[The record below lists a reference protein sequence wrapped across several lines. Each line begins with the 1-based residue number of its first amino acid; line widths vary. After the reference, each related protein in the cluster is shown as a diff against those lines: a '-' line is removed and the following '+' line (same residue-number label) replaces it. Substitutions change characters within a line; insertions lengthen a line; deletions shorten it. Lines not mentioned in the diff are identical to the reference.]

1 MDEYDPEGEGSVDF
15 KGFARHV
22 MGSDR
27 GENLSFNNEF
37 VASSAS
43 LAASTWSLPQLEAAI
58 KKKMEKSWTQMH
70 SDLKTADLDASG
82 TLSKV
87 ELRGLLAKFA
97 FTLDDK
103 TFNDLCQ
110 KFPITPDGEIMIDG
124 FMQYFS
130 KLDGMEGLQMSPNM
144 KIEAAQKF
152 IAEKIED
159 RLEPGNGWLL
169 RGYQLFDRDRSGHI
183 DYDEFEHI
191 LQELCMIRLHPSMKK
206 KLMKLYDP
214 SGQGFIDLFGFT
226 RFVMGSA
233 PGAGTSYGNEEP
245 KDPQRND
252 TLIHKKWDF
261 EAVEGCLR
269 RRLVGE
275 RGRKTI
281 EALNS
286 CDLERDGCVHMEELH
301 SILDE
306 QRLDMTAAQWKE
318 FIRNFEL
325 TPDKRLRIDEFV
337 DQFVTRDEDVDD
349 GQGDK
354 HWKTR
359 SVDEIKSVIEH
370 RVYNRIGAGPQE
382 GYRTWKYFNDSTNKS
397 AHIDVNTL
405 RAKLKKNL
413 NMDLSVELCTQLAE
427 DYSAGDESGHI
438 DFNEFVQRVLNSQN
452 HEAKS
457 LIPMEHVAAAVTHS
471 GGNSDM
477 FIRNKIRS
485 SFRALFK
492 AFKVADKDES
502 GSLGAQELR
511 SVLHRFS
518 IDLTPTQFT
527 ELMKNLDV
535 DGDGNVSYLEFMAYF
550 QKKEA
555 PNQRVSLAKHTVSD
569 AVAVMLE
576 KLNMKFSGQYASD
589 NLRKAFTL
597 ADRDQSGTLSL
608 DELTRALAFATGLE
622 PEPEHVLALVR
633 HYGID
638 PMHDVDYNEFTTKM
652 MTGGVGIS
660 TGLNTRRIST
670 FHEERPSSASS
681 SVVAAVDVSRILQ
694 LIADKVMQRS
704 ENMRVV
710 FRSFDDDKSGTIS
723 YQEFRRA
730 LAGLN
735 VQLSGHE
742 FDALCKHLDG
752 DESGEIE

>member
-1 MDEYDPEGEGSVDF
+1 
-15 KGFARHV
+15 
-22 MGSDR
+22 
-27 GENLSFNNEF
+27 
-37 VASSAS
+37 
-43 LAASTWSLPQLEAAI
+43 
-58 KKKMEKSWTQMH
+58 
-70 SDLKTADLDASG
+70 
-82 TLSKV
+82 
-87 ELRGLLAKFA
+87 
-97 FTLDDK
+97 
-103 TFNDLCQ
+103 
-110 KFPITPDGEIMIDG
+110 MIDG

-191 LQELCMIRLHPSMKK
+191 LQELCMVRLHPSMKK
-206 KLMKLYDP
+206 HLMKLYDP

-226 RFVMGSA
+226 RFVMGSK
-233 PGAGTSYGNEEP
+233 PGAGTSYGNDEP
-245 KDPQRND
+245 KDPQRSD

-261 EAVEGCLR
+261 EAVEDCLR
-269 RRLVGE
+269 RRLIGE
-275 RGRKTI
+275 KGRKTI

-286 CDLERDGCVHMEELH
+286 CDLERTGCVHVDEVR

-318 FIRNFEL
+318 FIRNFDL
-325 TPDKRLRIDEFV
+325 TPDHQLQIVSFV

-349 GQGDK
+349 GQGDP
-354 HWKTR
+354 HWKVR
-359 SVDEIKSVIEH
+359 SVEEIKGIIQN

-397 AHIDVNTL
+397 AHIDVNSL

-413 NMDLSVELCTQLAE
+413 NMDLSVELCAQLAE
-427 DYSAGDESGHI
+427 DYSAGDESGNI
-438 DFNEFVQRVLNSQN
+438 DFTGFVERVLGNHN

-457 LIPMEHVAAAVTHS
+457 LIPMEHVANAVTHS

-477 FIRNKIRS
+477 FIRNKVRS
-485 SFRALFK
+485 SFRQLLK
-492 AFKVADKDES
+492 AFKVADKDDS
-502 GSLGAQELR
+502 GSLNTKELR
-511 SVLHRFS
+511 AILHRFS

-527 ELMKNLDV
+527 ELLMNLDS
-535 DGDGNVSYLEFMAYF
+535 DGDGDVSYLEFMGYF
-550 QKKEA
+550 EKTML
-555 PNQRVSLAKHTVSD
+555 PNQRVSLKKHTVSD
-569 AVAVMLE
+569 AVSVLKE

-589 NLRKAFTL
+589 SLRKTFTI
-597 ADRDQSGTLSL
+597 ADRDKSGTLSL
-608 DELTRALAFATGLE
+608 DEFKMALSYATGLE

-633 HYGID
+633 QYGID
-638 PMHDVDYNEFTTKM
+638 PTSDVDYNEFTTKM
-652 MTGGVGIS
+652 MTGGAGIS
-660 TGLNTRRIST
+660 TGLSTRRISS
-670 FHEERPSSASS
+670 FHEDRPASASS

-694 LIADKVMQRS
+694 IIADKVMQKS

-710 FRSFDDDKSGTIS
+710 FRSFDEDKSGTIS
-723 YQEFRRA
+723 YHEFRRA

-735 VQLSGHE
+735 VQLSGPE
-742 FDALCKHLDG
+742 FNALCKHLDDDG
-752 DESGEIE
+752 SGEIEYQEFGDQLGTNQGQKQGSAMDALIHKRPHSGGSRSSSVFSSRSDERPGTASSASSNTSGTRRPSSRSSMRRKQGKQVAAMSSKSMSDLVGKYSVK